1 VHAYLRHALETMYRS
16 LQKLLISSKHLL
28 VQCQPT
34 ASLFEIN
41 YHIDHAFV
49 HHFAIFPHRIPAN
62 PTPAVTTHQAPNHQ
76 PILHPKLCP
85 QIYTV
90 GQTLAE
96 ADPQLVKGLKEG
108 FMEPKIGPSDA
119 ADLGEYPN
127 AVRQFLIQYYILVN
141 DKNVPEED
149 KKDIMKLLFDGDDL
163 YLPGM

>member
-1 VHAYLRHALETMYRS
+1 M
-16 LQKLLISSKHLL
+16 LLCTTSQYFRTVYQLTQHPQSPLTKRQTISPYFI
-28 VQCQPT
+28 Q
-34 ASLFEIN
+34 N
-41 YHIDHAFV
+41 FV
-49 HHFAIFPHRIPAN
+49 RKFH
-62 PTPAVTTHQAPNHQ
+62 
-76 PILHPKLCP
+76 
-85 QIYTV
+85 TV

-163 YLPGM
+163 YLPGL